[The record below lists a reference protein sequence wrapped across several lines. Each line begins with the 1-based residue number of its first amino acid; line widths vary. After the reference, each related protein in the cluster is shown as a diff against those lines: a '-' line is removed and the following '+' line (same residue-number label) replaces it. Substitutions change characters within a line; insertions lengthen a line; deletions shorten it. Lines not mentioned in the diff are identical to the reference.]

1 MKILDKLKNALFEEE
16 YVEIEEK
23 PKKVKPE
30 KQKKEQPKKD
40 SFHKEEKKFVEEKP
54 IAKRIVP
61 TEKKENSV
69 EKEEKNEFIRDN
81 EFTKPKEE
89 PKFTIVT
96 DEDLTVDDT
105 KYQKPPV
112 EKEIISHKT
121 RETIKREELYNNK
134 EQKEPEVKLYQA
146 KKTESYLDNYTPHEY
161 GKYEKKKEKEVFK
174 PSPII
179 SPIYGI
185 VSDTDQDIRE
195 QKQEIRLTSAI
206 SHEKMDLDEIRK
218 KAFGDLTDDLKDNI
232 NYIIHTA
239 AVTTSKLMVQ
249 KPVDTLMTAIN
260 GTKAILDMAK
270 EKDLES
276 IVYLSSM
283 EVYGSF
289 NDEKYVTEDTYGNID
304 ILDVRSSYSEGK
316 RVCEN
321 MCISYYH
328 QYNIP
333 VKIARLAQTFGPG
346 ISKDD
351 NRVYAQFARSVLE
364 RKDIVLHTDGLSEG
378 NYVYIS
384 DAVDAIIK
392 LLILGQNGEAY
403 NIANEQS
410 HMQIRKMAEM
420 VAEKVAKG
428 NIKVAYELQSQNAY
442 AKDTRMK
449 MNTDKIK
456 KIGWNPEIS
465 LYDTYIRM
473 IDYIKELK

>member
-1 MKILDKLKNALFEEE
+1 MNESYNSVLQKDIKNN
-16 YVEIEEK
+16 
-23 PKKVKPE
+23 
-30 KQKKEQPKKD
+30 
-40 SFHKEEKKFVEEKP
+40 
-54 IAKRIVP
+54 AKRI
-61 TEKKENSV
+61 
-69 EKEEKNEFIRDN
+69 KNYF
-81 EFTKPKEE
+81 
-89 PKFTIVT
+89 
-96 DEDLTVDDT
+96 
-105 KYQKPPV
+105 
-112 EKEIISHKT
+112 
-121 RETIKREELYNNK
+121 ELYNKKIVITGATGLIGSVICKSLLCANRLYNCNITVYAVVRNTEK
-134 EQKEPEVKLYQA
+134 AEQVFAEVLNRTEFNIVKCNFISEPL
-146 KKTESYLDNYTPHEY
+146 N
-161 GKYEKKKEKEVFK
+161 
-174 PSPII
+174 
-179 SPIYGI
+179 
-185 VSDTDQDIRE
+185 
-195 QKQEIRLTSAI
+195 
-206 SHEKMDLDEIRK
+206 
-218 KAFGDLTDDLKDNI
+218 LKDNI

-283 EVYGSF
+283 EVYGGF

-364 RKDIVLHTDGLSEG
+364 RKDIVLHTEGLSEG

>member
-1 MKILDKLKNALFEEE
+1 MNESYNSVLQKDIKNN
-16 YVEIEEK
+16 
-23 PKKVKPE
+23 
-30 KQKKEQPKKD
+30 
-40 SFHKEEKKFVEEKP
+40 
-54 IAKRIVP
+54 AKRI
-61 TEKKENSV
+61 
-69 EKEEKNEFIRDN
+69 KNY
-81 EFTKPKEE
+81 
-89 PKFTIVT
+89 V
-96 DEDLTVDDT
+96 
-105 KYQKPPV
+105 
-112 EKEIISHKT
+112 
-121 RETIKREELYNNK
+121 ELYNKKIVITGATGLIGSVICKSLLCANRLYNCNITVYAVVRNTEK
-134 EQKEPEVKLYQA
+134 AEQVFAEVLNRTEFNIVKCNFISEPL
-146 KKTESYLDNYTPHEY
+146 N
-161 GKYEKKKEKEVFK
+161 
-174 PSPII
+174 
-179 SPIYGI
+179 
-185 VSDTDQDIRE
+185 
-195 QKQEIRLTSAI
+195 
-206 SHEKMDLDEIRK
+206 
-218 KAFGDLTDDLKDNI
+218 LKDNI

-364 RKDIVLHTDGLSEG
+364 RKDIVLHTEGLSEG

-456 KIGWNPEIS
+456 KIGWNIQNIENIIPNTNVILIGS
-465 LYDTYIRM
+465 KKFIND
-473 IDYIKELK
+473 KVFELKERQVENLEIIACYNYNEVKNDMKEIVSKYDGMLNTLGINKI